1 MREDFILPKWKEAWF
16 LLLPKIDDN
25 HVVIDGIVNNL
36 VALSCDGNVT
46 SWQRME
52 INDEWWCS
60 KGASALIDSC
70 PLT

>member
-46 SWQRME
+46 SWAVVATDG
-52 INDEWWCS
+52 N
-60 KGASALIDSC
+60 
-70 PLT
+70 